1 MIYREFVVTNMH
13 EQTVYIMKKKIQI
26 YAHCKQCHFY
36 FLSKAATS
44 LKKKTKKKKLSA
56 YEYKKRNEQNVQCTS
71 ILIASRRTFKLL

>member
-44 LKKKTKKKKLSA
+44 FKKKK
-56 YEYKKRNEQNVQCTS
+56 KKNSQLTS
-71 ILIASRRTFKLL
+71 IKKEMSKMYNALQYL